1 MTGNPSKSAAKFCTT
16 KLQPPLFLQQ
26 IFPDMKFPFFAI
38 TVLLT
43 IFCFMMMIKSFD
55 YGQGWAIAL
64 SVVGVLTF
72 AVLSIIS
79 LLYQM
84 RQHETMGGHQHDHH

>member
-1 MTGNPSKSAAKFCTT
+1 
-16 KLQPPLFLQQ
+16 
-26 IFPDMKFPFFAI
+26 MKIPFFVV

-55 YGQGWAIAL
+55 YGKAWAIAL
-64 SVVGVLTF
+64 SVTGVLTF
-72 AVLSIIS
+72 AILSIIA

-84 RQHETMGGHQHDHH
+84 RQHEGMKADSGHH

>member
-1 MTGNPSKSAAKFCTT
+1 
-16 KLQPPLFLQQ
+16 
-26 IFPDMKFPFFAI
+26 
-38 TVLLT
+38 
-43 IFCFMMMIKSFD
+43 
-55 YGQGWAIAL
+55 
-64 SVVGVLTF
+64 VLTF